1 MSPAGHGGQRWP
13 FVALLT
19 MTAVW
24 GSTFFLIKDIVTR
37 IPVPDL
43 LTVRF
48 AIATIA
54 LATMAAGHLKMSHRT
69 LARGLMLG
77 LLYGTAQLLQT
88 VGLAH
93 TAASVSGFLTGLY
106 VVATPLLAAWILRTT
121 ITSNAWLASVLAT
134 VGLAV
139 LSLHGFSIGYGE
151 LVTCV
156 AALIYAGHIIAL
168 GRLSEPGEA
177 LSLSVIQ
184 LSMIT
189 AVCAVG
195 AVTSGGSRP
204 LISLPATWLDW
215 LIVVYL
221 AVVAS
226 AVTMVLQT
234 WAQARVE
241 PSRAAVVMAMEP
253 VWAAAFAVALGGE
266 TMTVRMIIGGLA
278 IVAAMYLVM
287 RSPAERGVRSL
298 DDRLDAHAPDLRSR

>member
-1 MSPAGHGGQRWP
+1 MSPAGLGGQRWP

-54 LATMAAGHLKMSHRT
+54 LATMTAGRLKMSGRT

-88 VGLAH
+88 VGLDH

-121 ITSNAWLASVLAT
+121 ISSNAWLASVLAT

-139 LSLHGFSIGYGE
+139 LSLHGFAIGYGE
-151 LVTCV
+151 LLTCV

-168 GRLSEPGEA
+168 GQLSQPGEA

-184 LSMIT
+184 LLMIT

-195 AVTSGGSRP
+195 AVASGGSGP
-204 LISLPATWLDW
+204 LISLPATGLDW

-253 VWAAAFAVALGGE
+253 VWAAAFAIALGGE

-287 RSPAERGVRSL
+287 RSSAERGVRSQE
-298 DDRLDAHAPDLRSR
+298 DRLDAHASDLRSR

>member
-1 MSPAGHGGQRWP
+1 
-13 FVALLT
+13 
-19 MTAVW
+19 
-24 GSTFFLIKDIVTR
+24 
-37 IPVPDL
+37 
-43 LTVRF
+43 
-48 AIATIA
+48 
-54 LATMAAGHLKMSHRT
+54 
-69 LARGLMLG
+69 
-77 LLYGTAQLLQT
+77 
-88 VGLAH
+88 
-93 TAASVSGFLTGLY
+93 
-106 VVATPLLAAWILRTT
+106 
-121 ITSNAWLASVLAT
+121 
-134 VGLAV
+134 
-139 LSLHGFSIGYGE
+139 
-151 LVTCV
+151 V

-184 LSMIT
+184 LLVIT

-195 AVTSGGSRP
+195 AVARGGSHP

-215 LIVVYL
+215 VIVVYL

-287 RSPAERGVRSL
+287 RSSAEPGVRSL
-298 DDRLDAHAPDLRSR
+298 DGRLDADARDLRTR

>member
-1 MSPAGHGGQRWP
+1 MSPAVLGGQRWP

-19 MTAVW
+19 MTAV
-24 GSTFFLIKDIVTR
+24 LIKDIVTR

-54 LATMAAGHLKMSHRT
+54 LATMAARHLKMSHRT

-77 LLYGTAQLLQT
+77 LLYGSAQLLQT
-88 VGLAH
+88 AGLAH
-93 TAASVSGFLTGLY
+93 TSASVSGFLTGLY
-106 VVATPLLAAWILRTT
+106 VVATPLLAAWLLRST

-151 LVTCV
+151 LVTCL

-189 AVCAVG
+189 MICAAG
-195 AVTSGGSRP
+195 ALASGGSSP
-204 LISLPATWLDW
+204 LISLPATGRDW

-226 AVTMVLQT
+226 ALTMVLQT

-241 PSRAAVVMAMEP
+241 ASRAAVVMALEP
-253 VWAAAFAVALGGE
+253 VWAAAFAVGLGGE
-266 TMTVRMIIGGLA
+266 TVTVRMIVGGLA

-287 RSPAERGVRSL
+287 RPSVERGVPSL
-298 DDRLDAHAPDLRSR
+298 DERLDARRS